1 MKLCRIGE
9 LGKEKPAIIDK
20 DGSYKDLSSV
30 ISDLN
35 PESLNLET
43 LEKIKKL
50 NIKDLPNLDASFE
63 QGNVDYATNWLKENI
78 QKYGGLRKPEET
90 IAHAIRGKPDEEPLL
105 QYLEEKFGDIN
116 S

>member
-35 PESLNLET
+35 PENLNFET
-43 LEKIKKL
+43 LDKIKRL
-50 NIKDLPNLDASFE
+50 NTKDLPTLKANSRIGACVNNPSKFLGIIDDSHIAPLRLSYEIISFWFLVIFTTQFLNL
-63 QGNVDYATNWLKENI
+63 I
-78 QKYGGLRKPEET
+78 
-90 IAHAIRGKPDEEPLL
+90 
-105 QYLEEKFGDIN
+105 
-116 S
+116 

>member
-1 MKLCRIGE
+1 MR
-9 LGKEKPAIIDK
+9 A
-20 DGSYKDLSSV
+20 
-30 ISDLN
+30 
-35 PESLNLET
+35 
-43 LEKIKKL
+43 
-50 NIKDLPNLDASFE
+50 DLPNLDASFE